1 MDKKELTKIYRDYN
15 LTKKDVFSDKRGFT
29 IVTRSGVEKIQL
41 SQNIKVEFEV
51 ICCSLENV
59 VIKSVSFMKDA
70 DNEWLKQIETFGSA
84 SIKNCRNHFLVE
96 VAEKAGCIKAKLI
109 DFKRELPLKE
119 ILILEIQ
126 KILQLKVSSLFK
138 PVTILIAFL
147 HLMARLNL

>member
-1 MDKKELTKIYRDYN
+1 MDKKELTKIYKDYN

-96 VAEKAGCIKAKLI
+96 VAEKRALARNIIKTIGFTNCLGE
-109 DFKRELPLKE
+109 DELKNQINE
-119 ILILEIQ
+119 
-126 KILQLKVSSLFK
+126 
-138 PVTILIAFL
+138 
-147 HLMARLNL
+147 